1 MRGLLLVWTVA
12 VALVW
17 STSALAHPDID
28 AAREML
34 AKGDFR
40 TALLRLERAELSPE
54 LKEDELADVHWY
66 RGVIRHTMG
75 QEDLARES
83 FDAVLKLRPLF
94 TPDRL
99 ETPPPLRAAFQ
110 QRAAVYQ
117 ADHGIALSVAGVQGT
132 TLFVYLQGHPE
143 EASTLVLFVR
153 VAGAFIYQKQELP
166 TEGRAMV
173 PARITDR
180 AWWESFPADGGVME
194 VVLEARNLRGT
205 PLARA
210 GDARAPLQ
218 INVAAEERTRAL
230 TELAPPTPPPPPP
243 DLDAAAEDD
252 DGEVPSED
260 APADAQAPTEQPA
273 PEIPVEATPDPPVAL
288 SPLPPDVE
296 PALEPPPPP
305 PTFVIPEAAPR
316 DEGNVFIWR
325 TMAAATLV
333 AGGVVLGLG
342 VASVVGLVVALVSA
356 RLLFVAVDSPGSEA
370 LFNRPLMLNIY
381 YSVLAL
387 CGVLGA
393 AAGVAGVTGVGA
405 VVLGAVLA
413 TRGFLL

>member
-1 MRGLLLVWTVA
+1 MVV

-17 STSALAHPDID
+17 STRALAHPDID

-75 QEDLARES
+75 QEDLAQES
-83 FDAVLKLRPLF
+83 FDAVLRLRPLF

-110 QRAAVYQ
+110 QRAAAYQ

-153 VAGAFIYQKQELP
+153 VAGASIYQKQELP

-180 AWWESFPADGGVME
+180 AWWESFPAEGGVME
-194 VVLEARNLRGT
+194 VVLEARNARST

-210 GDARAPLQ
+210 GDARAPLK
-218 INVAAEERTRAL
+218 ITVPAEERTRAL

-243 DLDAAAEDD
+243 DPDAAAEDE
-252 DGEVPSED
+252 DGE
-260 APADAQAPTEQPA
+260 APAEEAPAEAQTPTGQPG
-273 PEIPVEATPDPPVAL
+273 PEMPLETTADLVPPP

-296 PALEPPPPP
+296 PAPEPPPPP
-305 PTFVIPEAAPR
+305 PPLVLPEAAPR

-325 TMAAATLV
+325 TLAAATLV

-342 VASVVGLVVALVSA
+342 VASLVGLVVALVSA

-370 LFNRPLMLNIY
+370 LFNRPLMVNIY

-413 TRGFLL
+413 TKGFLL